1 MLVTLYVSIRKKKKR
16 DDSMRS
22 ETPAVSNN
30 QSNGSTSISVDD
42 IDAAIEAKM
51 RQRNPNINKTKA
63 ELRYIR
69 MQETIVSILKFTK
82 YFV

>member
-1 MLVTLYVSIRKKKKR
+1 
-16 DDSMRS
+16 MRS

-69 MQETIVSILKFTK
+69 MQETIVSILRFKK